1 MSIFMHETLAVVFS
15 WTRIANVEKLN
26 EIAAEKVVALIETV
40 SGRAIC
46 RNNMHNFWSAVI

>member
-1 MSIFMHETLAVVFS
+1 MHETLAVVFS

-46 RNNMHNFWSAVI
+46 RNKMHNFWSAVI